1 MIRKGS
7 ECEKRRRQMDYI
19 KFMCNNDNYND
30 CIDNIDIL
38 LWSGASSGTGSAR
51 SAATTAPTASSAD
64 TAGAWRSA

>member
-1 MIRKGS
+1 MSVKKEGDKWIIS
-7 ECEKRRRQMDYI
+7 YLYV
-19 KFMCNNDNYND
+19 MCNNDNYID
-30 CIDNIDIL
+30 CIDNVDIL